1 MMNEDEE
8 YRDLLAKIAILYYKD
23 NLTQTDIA
31 EKFNTTRFKI
41 SKMLQEAIDLKIVEI
56 SINRTERRIT
66 SLESKI
72 KSLFNLKQIIVLR
85 TVHTNSSDTEQIVA
99 KAAAGF
105 IESLITRDSVVGLTW
120 GATLYQTIQ
129 NINPPHRLPITI
141 VQPLGTAGKRDVTID
156 TPDLIRRLAE
166 KYDSKY
172 LFLYAPLYI
181 MSNQVRE
188 SLKLEPVINE
198 TIIALENIDILLTGI
213 GTPDS
218 IFSTFL
224 WKNYLRQDESLSNVA
239 VGALYGRLFDQ
250 NGRILSTDVN
260 EKVFGVGMSAIKKI
274 KDRVAVVTNRFK
286 AHAVIGALRGGLI
299 NTLITDELTAVKII
313 NLVDQLDNMSY

>member
-1 MMNEDEE
+1 KN
-8 YRDLLAKIAILYYKD
+8 
-23 NLTQTDIA
+23 NLTQTEIA

-41 SKMLQEAIDLKIVEI
+41 SKMLQEAIELKIVEI
-56 SINRTERRIT
+56 TINHTDRRIP
-66 SLESKI
+66 SLEKKI

-85 TVHTNSSDTEQIVA
+85 TVHADTSDAEQIVA
-99 KAAAGF
+99 KSAAGF
-105 IESLITRDSVVGLTW
+105 VESLLTQGSVVGLTW

-129 NINPPHRLPITI
+129 HINPPHRVPITI
-141 VQPLGTAGKRDVTID
+141 VQPFGTAGKRDVTID

-166 KYDSKY
+166 KYDSRY

-181 MSNQVRE
+181 MSNQIRE
-188 SLKLEPVINE
+188 NLRLEPVINE
-198 TIIALENIDILLTGI
+198 TMITLENIDVLLTGI

-224 WKNYLRQDESLSNVA
+224 WKNYLSQDESLNNIA

-260 EKVFGVGMSAIKKI
+260 DKVFGLDVSAIKKI

-286 AHAVIGALRGGLI
+286 AHAVIGALRGELI

-313 NLVDQLDNMSY
+313 NLVDQLDNRSY